1 MNETETYPRIDFR
14 NGARGVMTWV
24 EVHGTEPVPSSLE
37 ILRPA
42 RDLADLLGTQ
52 VTSVLIGQGV
62 SDRAAD
68 VIAHGA
74 DRVVVVE
81 DPRLA
86 EYLVL
91 PYARV
96 FTELIERSRPEIAL
110 FGATTSGR
118 ELAPRIASRVR
129 AGVTADCTHL
139 KVGDFFWKRRKAI
152 MYPCLEAIR
161 PSYGESKLATIVGF
175 WCPQM
180 ATARP
185 GAFSALQK
193 DLSRHGVIED
203 FVPTFEPGDFAV
215 EILETVRAEAGGES
229 LFSAEIIVTG
239 GRPCGELDEFRLVRE
254 LVDELKRR
262 GVAAEWGASRQAVD
276 AGYAPHERQIGQTGK
291 TVRPKIYVAVAIS
304 GAVQHLAGMKESGK
318 VIAINKDPG
327 AGMFRS
333 SDIGLVGDYRDVLPV
348 LIDRVRSGFAF
359 GLPATTASPVLAA
372 EARR

>member
-1 MNETETYPRIDFR
+1 
-14 NGARGVMTWV
+14 
-24 EVHGTEPVPSSLE
+24 
-37 ILRPA
+37 
-42 RDLADLLGTQ
+42 
-52 VTSVLIGQGV
+52 
-62 SDRAAD
+62 
-68 VIAHGA
+68 
-74 DRVVVVE
+74 
-81 DPRLA
+81 
-86 EYLVL
+86 
-91 PYARV
+91 
-96 FTELIERSRPEIAL
+96 
-110 FGATTSGR
+110 
-118 ELAPRIASRVR
+118 
-129 AGVTADCTHL
+129 
-139 KVGDFFWKRRKAI
+139 

-185 GAFSALQK
+185 GAFSALPK